1 MLLTPQERLYLKEKG
16 VQILEACLYGA
27 VAGVVSAIL
36 EFCVHPQDTPHELW
50 EVARAAAVG
59 AGVLY
64 FKHPHR
70 DPYAHSDRDEDK
82 FTR

>member
-1 MLLTPQERLYLKEKG
+1 MLLTSHERSVLREKATQ
-16 VQILEACLYGA
+16 VLEACLYGMI
-27 VAGVVSAIL
+27 AGVVSALL
-36 EFCVHPQDTPHELW
+36 EYAVHPQDTLRELY

-70 DPYAHSDRDEDK
+70 DPYAHNDREEDL
-82 FTR
+82 FRR